1 MTTYADVKKQIAQLE
16 KKAADLRKAEV
27 AKVVANIREQM
38 AKYELTI
45 ADIAPAK
52 SSAKAKT
59 AARGSKVKVVKP
71 AKYMDPKT
79 GKTWTG
85 HGKAPAWI
93 AEATKKGR
101 RDDFLID
108 KVSQAKDAKP
118 AEAVAPKAR
127 VTSSRGAGTPKKA
140 VTKKVAS
147 KKPKTV
153 AKKASAV
160 KKAAP
165 AAKKPIPATKTK
177 GAAVVKK
184 AAQKAPAKVVA
195 KPKANAKAAIRSAE
209 GTKSAKK
216 VVGKPSATQP
226 QSAETTPTAS

>member
-16 KKAADLRKAEV
+16 KKAADLRKVEV
-27 AKVVANIREQM
+27 AKAVANIRDQM
-38 AKYELTI
+38 AQYELTVE
-45 ADIAPAK
+45 DIAPVK
-52 SSAKAKT
+52 SSPKAKAAT
-59 AARGSKVKVVKP
+59 RSPKVKVGKP

-93 AEATKKGR
+93 AVATKKGR

-108 KVSQAKDAKP
+108 KVNQAKDAKP
-118 AEAVAPKAR
+118 AEAAASKAP
-127 VTSSRGAGTPKKA
+127 VTASKSKGTHKKA

-153 AKKASAV
+153 AKKVPVA

-165 AAKKPIPATKTK
+165 SGKKPAPATKGKAATHAKNAAKKTT
-177 GAAVVKK
+177 
-184 AAQKAPAKVVA
+184 AKVVT
-195 KPKANAKAAIRSAE
+195 KPVV
-209 GTKSAKK
+209 KSAGVTKAPKK
-216 VVGKPSATQP
+216 APGKPVAMQL
-226 QSAETTPTAS
+226 QSAAATPAATS